1 MTITIVIHTIGGFS
15 EIGGTFDS
23 QFSLRMVWYDKR
35 LSYHYLRDKPKTLS
49 TKTIEKIWF
58 PAMKFENTK
67 EKVMIEPDKKANLE
81 VRKEGRGTH
90 AEDHDG
96 ENKLV
101 YSGKDNLLSFER
113 FYPLT
118 FQCSY
123 NLR

>member
-1 MTITIVIHTIGGFS
+1 
-15 EIGGTFDS
+15 
-23 QFSLRMVWYDKR
+23 
-35 LSYHYLRDKPKTLS
+35 
-49 TKTIEKIWF
+49 
-58 PAMKFENTK
+58 MKFENTK
-67 EKVMIEPDKKANLE
+67 SKVMIELDKKANLE
-81 VRKEGRGTH
+81 VRKQGPGTH

-101 YSGKDNLLSFER
+101 YNGKDNPLSFER